1 MLFMKNKKNKDF
13 LIIIFLKIF
22 NKNQII
28 QTSTAM
34 PAAATIIT
42 KNNLATTLSLYL
54 TQGSMKTA
62 KIRNLLI
69 LMAEEIT

>member
-1 MLFMKNKKNKDF
+1 
-13 LIIIFLKIF
+13 
-22 NKNQII
+22 
-28 QTSTAM
+28 M